1 MVCFSAKAGE
11 ALAVKCEGEMAELST
26 TMRGST
32 AWLLECYS
40 KGLVRSHK
48 VIIRAPPLQM
58 GEQLWRLLDAIPN
71 FGSSALPVL
80 SNKEKAAR
88 TGLVRQLTP
97 THCVKD
103 DFLGELSLN
112 AVLHWFL

>member
-1 MVCFSAKAGE
+1 
-11 ALAVKCEGEMAELST
+11 
-26 TMRGST
+26 
-32 AWLLECYS
+32 LLECYS

-80 SNKEKAAR
+80 SNKEKATR

-112 AVLHWFL
+112 AVLHWFLGGSIEWPSTQSAEEPEFCVTVHRFGPGRF